1 MPLPD
6 PSGFLDLPL
15 DGPTRFLLNMGV
27 AVLAALVA
35 GTIAHRVGLPAI
47 VGYVL
52 AGIVV
57 GPLATGFV
65 AQPEQIGAL
74 ANIGVVLL
82 LFAIGVEFS
91 LHELRRVGRI
101 AVLGAL
107 AQVSVTLAVGAVLML
122 GLGFALRPAL
132 VLGAVVAISST
143 VVLVKLLA
151 ERGEEDSLHGRIGIG
166 WMIVQ
171 DVVTIVFIVTLP
183 AFTGEDLVVPLALA
197 AGKAALFLALAY
209 GAGRVVLPPVYRAIA
224 ALGSRELFLLTVVA
238 TALLTAFVSSAV
250 FGLSIALGAFVA
262 GVVVSES
269 ELSHQAVA
277 EVVPFR
283 DLFAV
288 LLFVSVGMLVD
299 PGALL
304 ASLLLV
310 VVLLLVAVPFKAAV
324 AALLTW
330 RAGLPARVAI
340 LTGAAIAHVGEFSFI
355 IGQNALDLGIIDR
368 DAYNLVLGTTVGSI
382 VLAPFGYLLA
392 RRAALGLDRQV
403 SGRRL
408 RRALEDHQPGAAGDV
423 VILGGGRVGRTI
435 SEAVAPH
442 VGRTIVIDHDAGLLA
457 GLRRVGA
464 IAIYGDAANP
474 QILRRVIGPET
485 LLVVIAVPDHLTAF
499 LAAERVRA
507 IEPNVEILAR
517 VTGEEELRDLGAMG
531 VRHFADSRIEVAIE
545 LAQTVLGHVGVDGD
559 AVVTAVERMHRDAYG
574 APGGR
579 HPAG

>member
-1 MPLPD
+1 VPFPGL
-6 PSGFLDLPL
+6 GDLFQIPL
-15 DGPTRFLLNMGV
+15 DEATRLLLNMGM

-35 GTIAHRVGLPAI
+35 GALAHRVGLPTI

-52 AGIVV
+52 AGVVV
-57 GPLATGFV
+57 GPLATGV
-65 AQPEQIGAL
+65 VGQPERIGAL

-91 LHELRRVGRI
+91 LHELRRVGRL
-101 AVLGAL
+101 AVLGAV
-107 AQVSVTLAVGAVLML
+107 AQVVITLAVGAVLMV

-132 VLGAVVAISST
+132 VLGATVAISST

-151 ERGEEDSLHGRIGIG
+151 ERGEETSLHGRIGIG

-171 DVVTIVFIVTLP
+171 DVLTIVFIVTLP
-183 AFTGEDLVVPLALA
+183 AITGDDLVLPLILST
-197 AGKAALFLALAY
+197 GKAAIFLALAY
-209 GAGRVVLPPVYRAIA
+209 GAGRVLLPPVYRAIA
-224 ALGSRELFLLTVVA
+224 ALGSRELFLLAVVA

-299 PGALL
+299 PLALAANL
-304 ASLLLV
+304 PLVIVLLV
-310 VVLLLVAVPFKAAV
+310 VAVPFKGALAAI
-324 AALLTW
+324 LTW
-330 RAGLPARVAI
+330 RAGLPARVSI

-355 IGQNALDLGIIDR
+355 IGQNALDLGVIDR
-368 DAYNLVLGTTVGSI
+368 AAYNLVLGTTVGSI

-392 RRAALGLDRQV
+392 RRAALGLDRQIAER
-403 SGRRL
+403 SRR
-408 RRALEDHQPGAAGDV
+408 RISEDHQPGAAGDV

-435 SEAVAPH
+435 AQAVVPH
-442 VGRTIVIDHDAGLLA
+442 VERTIVVDHDAGVLA
-457 GLRRVGA
+457 DVRRVGA
-464 IAIYGDAANP
+464 IAVYGDAANP
-474 QILRRVIGPET
+474 QILRRVIAPET
-485 LLVVIAVPDHLTAF
+485 LLVVIAVPDHLTAY
-499 LAAERVRA
+499 LAAERVHA
-507 IEPNVEILAR
+507 IEPNVEMLAR
-517 VTGEEELRDLGAMG
+517 VTGEEEVRDLAAMG

-545 LAQTVLGHVGVDGD
+545 LAQAVLGHVGVDGD
-559 AVVTAVERMHRDAYG
+559 RVVTEVERMHREAYG
-574 APGGR
+574 GPGGL
-579 HPAG
+579 HPG